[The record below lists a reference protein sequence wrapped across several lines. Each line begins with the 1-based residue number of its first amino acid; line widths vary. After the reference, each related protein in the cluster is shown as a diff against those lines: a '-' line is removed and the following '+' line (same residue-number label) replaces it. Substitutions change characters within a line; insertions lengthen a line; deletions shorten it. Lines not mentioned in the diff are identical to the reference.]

1 MTSSNLRAS
10 HRYSKALFNL
20 ALGRNELERVA
31 ADMVLLG
38 ELLDGTPQ
46 LQTVLQHPR
55 ITRERKK
62 ELLHDIIEDKV
73 SADVEHFL
81 LFLIDKQRAP
91 LLHRTI
97 TQFARLFDEYRKQVD
112 VEAVSAIAL
121 TPEQEQA
128 LTERLRQA
136 SGYTIRLK
144 TRIDE
149 NILGGLIIR
158 IGDKLID
165 GSIAT
170 QLQALRIQFQNAKV
184 A

>member
-1 MTSSNLRAS
+1 MTSSDLRAS

-20 ALGRNELERVA
+20 SLQRNDLDRVA
-31 ADMVLLG
+31 ADMKMLG
-38 ELLDGTPQ
+38 GLLDGTPQ
-46 LQTVLQHPR
+46 LQTILQHPR

-62 ELLHDIIEDKV
+62 ELLHEVIEDQV
-73 SADVEHFL
+73 SVDVEQFL

-97 TQFARLFDEYRKQVD
+97 DQFARLVDEYRKQVD
-112 VEAVSAIAL
+112 VEAISAVAL
-121 TPEQEQA
+121 SAAQQQA
-128 LTERLRQA
+128 LADRLREA
-136 SGYTIRLK
+136 SGYTIRLT

-165 GSIAT
+165 GSIAS